1 MELVMEI
8 VNTLQPAINK
18 CVGKA
23 LEGSQYHT
31 LFSGALL
38 SESSSQT
45 GSSQSSSSSSS
56 SQSSG
61 SSSSSEVSSGS
72 VTSGASQSTA
82 VDEAFLVQ
90 QIIQALTPQ
99 IASSVSAAVSGIQTV
114 SVSEGSGFV
123 SEPEVQVLVQ
133 TKPQVQAVVAQQESS
148 NSQTSSSNSQTSS
161 SSSSSSSSSTSTSS
175 LNTAEIV

>member
-45 GSSQSSSSSSS
+45 GSSQSSQSSSSSSS

-61 SSSSSEVSSGS
+61 STSSSEVSSGS

-114 SVSEGSGFV
+114 SVSEGSVFV
-123 SEPEVQVLVQ
+123 SEPEEQVLVQ

-161 SSSSSSSSSTSTSS
+161 SSSSSSS
-175 LNTAEIV
+175 LNTAQIVQQ